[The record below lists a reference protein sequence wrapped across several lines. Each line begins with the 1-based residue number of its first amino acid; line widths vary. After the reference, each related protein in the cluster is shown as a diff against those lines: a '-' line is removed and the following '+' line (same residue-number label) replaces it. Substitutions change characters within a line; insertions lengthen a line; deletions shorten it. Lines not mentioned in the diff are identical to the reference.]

1 MRVAV
6 VNETSAVQKHPFI
19 ISALDGRGL
28 DVVNA
33 GMAEPGEDPE
43 LQYIHTGLISALLL
57 AADRVDMVIGGCG
70 TGQGYMNAVVQYPG
84 VVCGHLLTPLDAL
97 LWARINAGNVI
108 SLALNQGWGWASEE
122 NLSLLFDQLFTDERG
137 RGYPI
142 AREEPQRILAW
153 QTGGHLRG
161 GAPVHGRDRS
171 SVFPTTSCCRPSRI
185 RRRLRRWTSPPSPT
199 ASYERHWGLV
209 CSAASR
215 VGRCGLPQPRSQ
227 SAGIPHRA
235 NCRAGFG
242 RLRGG

>member
-19 ISALDGRGL
+19 MSALDGRGL

-33 GMAEPGEDPE
+33 GMAEPGEEPE

-142 AREEPQRILAW
+142 AREEPQRISRGKLGVISEAAHRSMGEIIERLPDDILLPAI
-153 QTGGHLRG
+153 THPAAAAALDIPTIADGELREAL
-161 GAPVHGRDRS
+161 GA
-171 SVFPTTSCCRPSRI
+171 
-185 RRRLRRWTSPPSPT
+185 RL
-199 ASYERHWGLV
+199 
-209 CSAASR
+209 
-215 VGRCGLPQPRSQ
+215 
-227 SAGIPHRA
+227 
-235 NCRAGFG
+235 
-242 RLRGG
+242 